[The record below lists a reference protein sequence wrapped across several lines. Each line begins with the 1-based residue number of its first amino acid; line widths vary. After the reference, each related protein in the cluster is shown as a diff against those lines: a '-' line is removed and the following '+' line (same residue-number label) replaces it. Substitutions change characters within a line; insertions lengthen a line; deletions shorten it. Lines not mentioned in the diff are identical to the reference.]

1 MWLLCLWLFLTELLV
16 KPLLNQGEI
25 SIHPSLQASTPPPC
39 CNTLL
44 EPSRFLRET
53 SLLWLKNVHWERPEY
68 FSHNLVVWSLGNTA
82 VDGFMLPKCTC
93 YLMMW
98 ASEGLL
104 FPIVHCILRMVIAKK
119 TFLFICSLFAVTL
132 LCMSSLT
139 VILLLFYILHS
150 LKTSHLHILWTLR
163 GLFSPW
169 YMRASP
175 ISVDRN

>member
-1 MWLLCLWLFLTELLV
+1 M
-16 KPLLNQGEI
+16 KPPPKQGEI
-25 SIHPSLQASTPPPC
+25 NLHPSPQASTPPPC
-39 CNTLL
+39 CNILPELSSLL
-44 EPSRFLRET
+44 GET
-53 SLLWLKNVHWERPEY
+53 SPLPLKNVRWERPEY
-68 FSHNLVVWSLGNTA
+68 FSRSLVGRSLRNAA

-119 TFLFICSLFAVTL
+119 TFLFICSLFTVTL

-150 LKTSHLHILWTLR
+150 LKTSHLHIL
-163 GLFSPW
+163 
-169 YMRASP
+169 
-175 ISVDRN
+175 

>member
-1 MWLLCLWLFLTELLV
+1 MR
-16 KPLLNQGEI
+16 N
-25 SIHPSLQASTPPPC
+25 A
-39 CNTLL
+39 
-44 EPSRFLRET
+44 
-53 SLLWLKNVHWERPEY
+53 
-68 FSHNLVVWSLGNTA
+68 A

-119 TFLFICSLFAVTL
+119 TFLFICSLFTVTL

-150 LKTSHLHILWTLR
+150 LKTSHLHIL
-163 GLFSPW
+163 
-169 YMRASP
+169 
-175 ISVDRN
+175 

>member
-1 MWLLCLWLFLTELLV
+1 M
-16 KPLLNQGEI
+16 
-25 SIHPSLQASTPPPC
+25 SIHPSLQASTPPPH
-39 CNTLL
+39 CNILPEL
-44 EPSRFLRET
+44 SSFPGET
-53 SLLWLKNVHWERPEY
+53 SLLPLKNVHQERPEY
-68 FSHNLVVWSLGNTA
+68 FSHPTRLRSLRNA
-82 VDGFMLPKCTC
+82 AIDGFKLPKCIC

-104 FPIVHCILRMVIAKK
+104 FPIVHCILRVVTAKK
-119 TFLFICSLFAVTL
+119 TFLFICSLFTVTL

-169 YMRASP
+169 CMRASP
-175 ISVDRN
+175 ISMDGN

>member
-1 MWLLCLWLFLTELLV
+1 M
-16 KPLLNQGEI
+16 
-25 SIHPSLQASTPPPC
+25 SIHPSPQAL
-39 CNTLL
+39 TLL
-44 EPSRFLRET
+44 PRCNVLPELS
-53 SLLWLKNVHWERPEY
+53 SLLWETFLLCLKFVHWERPEY
-68 FSHNLVVWSLGNTA
+68 FSHNLVGWSLRNAA
-82 VDGFMLPKCTC
+82 VDGFILPKCTC

-119 TFLFICSLFAVTL
+119 TSLFICSLFTVTL

-169 YMRASP
+169 CMRASP
-175 ISVDRN
+175 ISMDGN